1 MHEITVKNLG
11 KHFGRRMVFRRMSFD
26 LSGGESLAVTGA
38 NGSGKSTLMRMLAGV
53 LSPSSGTVRLQVS
66 GKHVAD
72 TERPL
77 MAGMVS
83 PYLNVYDGLTARENL
98 QFIARA
104 RHSPEAAE
112 RIDWALDFV
121 GLSRRADDQ
130 VGTYSSG
137 MKQRAKFA
145 AALLTHPPLL
155 LLDEPASNLDA
166 AGAAMVDRVME
177 RQQSEG
183 LLLVV
188 ATNDPE
194 EAAKCNRTIRIGDFA
209 G

>member
-1 MHEITVKNLG
+1 MHKIVVENLG
-11 KHFGRRMVFRRMSFD
+11 KHFGQRVVFRKMSFG

-53 LSPSSGTVRLQVS
+53 LSPSKGTV
-66 GKHVAD
+66 HVQIAGNSIANI
-72 TERPL
+72 ERPL
-77 MAGMVS
+77 ITGMVS
-83 PYLNVYDGLTARENL
+83 PYLNVYDGLSARENL

-112 RIDWALDFV
+112 RIGWALDFV
-121 GLSRRADDQ
+121 GLARRADDP

-145 AALLTHPPLL
+145 AALVTHPPLL

-166 AGAAMVDRVME
+166 AGIAMVDRVME

-194 EAAKCNRTIRIGDFA
+194 EAAKCERAIRIEDFTM
-209 G
+209 

>member
-1 MHEITVKNLG
+1 MHEVIVKNLG
-11 KHFGRRMVFRRMSFD
+11 KHFGQRVIFRRMSFE

-53 LSPSSGTVRLQVS
+53 LSPSKGTVHLQVA
-66 GKHVAD
+66 GKRISDAD
-72 TERPL
+72 RPL
-77 MAGMVS
+77 MVGMVS
-83 PYLNVYDGLTARENL
+83 PYLNVYDGLSARENL

-104 RHSPEAAE
+104 RHSAEAVK

-121 GLSRRADDQ
+121 GLTRRADDP
-130 VGTYSSG
+130 VATYSSG

-155 LLDEPASNLDA
+155 LLDEPTSNLDA
-166 AGAAMVDRVME
+166 AGIAMVDRVIE
-177 RQQSEG
+177 RQRSEG
-183 LLLVV
+183 LLLII

-194 EAAKCNRTIRIGDFA
+194 EAAKCEKAIRIEDFA